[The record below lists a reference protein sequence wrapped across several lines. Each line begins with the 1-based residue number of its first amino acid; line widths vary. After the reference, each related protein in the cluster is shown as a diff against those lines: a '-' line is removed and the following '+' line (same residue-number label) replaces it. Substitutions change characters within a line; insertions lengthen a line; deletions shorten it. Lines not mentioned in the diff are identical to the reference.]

1 MLELFD
7 SSEPSSYYSF
17 NFDQGHVINHLSLFF
32 SKVDYYNR
40 EIISEFENM
49 KSFSI
54 GTTLEEV
61 NIFYSKFGY

>member
-1 MLELFD
+1 M
-7 SSEPSSYYSF
+7 
-17 NFDQGHVINHLSLFF
+17 INHLSLFF

-61 NIFYSKFGY
+61 NIFYLKFGH